1 MDPLNA
7 IASIAASGM
16 RAQAERLRVV
26 SENVANADST
36 GGSPGA
42 DPYRR
47 KTISFGQMV
56 AGAGGGSDVGV
67 RVTDIGHDMTAF
79 AVKYDPG
86 NPAADARG
94 FVKMPNVNPIIEM
107 ADMREASRSYEANV
121 NMLSEGRKMEQ
132 QMIDLLK

>member
-1 MDPLNA
+1 MDILNA

-16 RAQAERLRVV
+16 RAQGERLRVV

-36 GGSPGA
+36 GKTPGS

-56 AGAGGGSDVGV
+56 TDSGDDTGV
-67 RVTDIGHDMTAF
+67 KVTGIGHDMSGF
-79 AVKYDPG
+79 QMKYDPG
-86 NPAADARG
+86 NPAADTQG
-94 FVKMPNVNPIIEM
+94 YVKMPNVNPILEM
-107 ADMREASRSYEANV
+107 ANMREASRSYQANV
-121 NMLSEGRKMEQ
+121 NMLEAGRKMEQ